1 MSNEKRGA
9 FGAETAAQA
18 KARAIEEAAANL
30 MKNASSAATRPVN
43 PAASSLAG
51 LAAAADQTAATA
63 KKSAKDALREAKTVS
78 KTDSSAADDLLDFDD
93 DDPLSATSV
102 SKKSLVIFFLIDT
115 SRSMVGKKIGEL
127 NTVMEEL
134 IPEIRRVGEADTDVK
149 VAVLTFGTQVRWM
162 YTEPILI
169 EDFEWSRLRADGVTN
184 MGEAFRELSARMSR
198 NSFLNSPSLSFAPV
212 IFLMTDGYPSDDYKE
227 ALEELKQNSWY
238 KYGLKAALG
247 IGNEANDEML
257 EEFTGSKDTVVHA
270 YSGGQLAQMIKII
283 AVTSAQI
290 GSKSMTLSDD
300 VNHELSPEEVRAAKQ
315 RLLGQ
320 QIQDSM
326 TNLGDA
332 DAISFDTGW

>member
-1 MSNEKRGA
+1 MSNEQK
-9 FGAETAAQA
+9 
-18 KARAIEEAAANL
+18 K
-30 MKNASSAATRPVN
+30 N
-43 PAASSLAG
+43 PAAGAAEEKT
-51 LAAAADQTAATA
+51 AAA
-63 KKSAKDALREAKTVS
+63 KT
-78 KTDSSAADDLLDFDD
+78 SAADPMDIDD

-115 SRSMVGKKIGEL
+115 SRSMVGKKMGEL

-149 VAVLTFGTQVRWM
+149 IAVLTFGTQVRWM
-162 YTEPILI
+162 YAEPISI

-184 MGEAFRELSARMSR
+184 MGEAFKELNTRMSR

-227 ALEELKQNSWY
+227 ALAELSTNSWY
-238 KYGLKAALG
+238 KFGLKAALG
-247 IGNEANDEML
+247 IGQEANDEML
-257 EEFTGSKDTVVHA
+257 AEFTGSPDTVVHA
-270 YSGGQLAQMIKII
+270 YSGGQLAAMIKII

-300 VNHELSPEEVRAAKQ
+300 VNHELNAEEVLAAKQ
-315 RLLGQ
+315 KLLGQ

-326 TNLGDA
+326 TNLGNEA
-332 DAISFDTGW
+332 ASFDTGW